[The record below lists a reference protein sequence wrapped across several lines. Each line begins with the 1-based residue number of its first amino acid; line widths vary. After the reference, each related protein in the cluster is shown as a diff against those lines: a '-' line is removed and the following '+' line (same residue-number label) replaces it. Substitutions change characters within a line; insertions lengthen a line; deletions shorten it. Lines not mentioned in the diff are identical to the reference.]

1 MMQSL
6 RAVSPRLMIPT
17 VIKFWQASKP
27 FEFHSTKLKLKKDNR
42 ADQLITT
49 SCHSSN
55 ATTSTHATHLLAGVS

>member
-17 VIKFWQASKP
+17 AIKFWQASKT

-55 ATTSTHATHLLAGVS
+55 TTTNTNITYLLAGFS